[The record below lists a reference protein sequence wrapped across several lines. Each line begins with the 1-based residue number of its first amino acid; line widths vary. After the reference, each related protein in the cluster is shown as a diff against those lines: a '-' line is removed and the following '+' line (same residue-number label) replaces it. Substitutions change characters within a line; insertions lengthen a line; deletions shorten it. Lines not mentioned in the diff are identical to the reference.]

1 MNKKLL
7 FSKTNT
13 LFEVYFTMELLH
25 LEKEYKKFLNVF
37 ESNKK
42 ILSKLDSSLVNNIL
56 QWREKILRKLKG
68 ENRWLKRIV

>member
-42 ILSKLDSSLVNNIL
+42 TLSKLDTSLVNNIL
-56 QWREKILRKLKG
+56 KWREKIIKILKG
-68 ENRWLKRIV
+68 DNR

>member
-42 ILSKLDSSLVNNIL
+42 TLSKLDTSLVNNIL
-56 QWREKILRKLKG
+56 KWREKILRKLKG
-68 ENRWLKRIV
+68 EI

>member
-42 ILSKLDSSLVNNIL
+42 TLSKLDTSLVNNIL
-56 QWREKILRKLKG
+56 KWREKILRKLKG
-68 ENRWLKRIV
+68 ENR

>member
-13 LFEVYFTMELLH
+13 LFEIYFTMELLH

-42 ILSKLDSSLVNNIL
+42 TLSKLDTSLVNNIL
-56 QWREKILRKLKG
+56 KWREKIIKILKG
-68 ENRWLKRIV
+68 DNR

>member
-13 LFEVYFTMELLH
+13 LFEVYFTMELLQ

-42 ILSKLDSSLVNNIL
+42 TLSKLDTSLVNNIL
-56 QWREKILRKLKG
+56 KWREKILRKLKG
-68 ENRWLKRIV
+68 EI

>member
-7 FSKTNT
+7 FSKANT
-13 LFEVYFTMELLH
+13 LFEIYFTMELLH

-42 ILSKLDSSLVNNIL
+42 TLSKLDTSLVNNIL
-56 QWREKILRKLKG
+56 KWREKILRKLKG
-68 ENRWLKRIV
+68 EI

>member
-42 ILSKLDSSLVNNIL
+42 TLSKLDTSLVNNIL
-56 QWREKILRKLKG
+56 KWREKIIKNLKG
-68 ENRWLKRIV
+68 DNR

>member
-13 LFEVYFTMELLH
+13 LFEVYFTMELLQ

-42 ILSKLDSSLVNNIL
+42 TLSKLDTSLVNNIL
-56 QWREKILRKLKG
+56 KWREKIIKNLKG
-68 ENRWLKRIV
+68 DNR

>member
-42 ILSKLDSSLVNNIL
+42 TLSKLDTSLVNNIL
-56 QWREKILRKLKG
+56 KWREKILRKLKR
-68 ENRWLKRIV
+68 EI

>member
-13 LFEVYFTMELLH
+13 LFEIYFTMELLH

-37 ESNKK
+37 ESNRKT
-42 ILSKLDSSLVNNIL
+42 LSKLDTSLVNNIL
-56 QWREKILRKLKG
+56 KWREKIIKNLKG
-68 ENRWLKRIV
+68 DNR

>member
-37 ESNKK
+37 ESNRKT
-42 ILSKLDSSLVNNIL
+42 LSKLDTSLINNIL
-56 QWREKILRKLKG
+56 KWREKILRKLKG
-68 ENRWLKRIV
+68 EI

>member
-42 ILSKLDSSLVNNIL
+42 TLSKLDTSLVNNIL
-56 QWREKILRKLKG
+56 KWREKILRKLKG
-68 ENRWLKRIV
+68 ETYAN

>member
-13 LFEVYFTMELLH
+13 LFEVYFAMELLH
-25 LEKEYKKFLNVF
+25 LEKEYKTFLNVF

-42 ILSKLDSSLVNNIL
+42 TLSKLDTSLVNNIL
-56 QWREKILRKLKG
+56 KWREKIIKILKG
-68 ENRWLKRIV
+68 DNR

>member
-42 ILSKLDSSLVNNIL
+42 ILSKLDTSLVNNIL
-56 QWREKILRKLKG
+56 KWREKILRKLKG
-68 ENRWLKRIV
+68 EI

>member
-42 ILSKLDSSLVNNIL
+42 TLSKLDTSLVNNIL
-56 QWREKILRKLKG
+56 KWREKILRKLKG
-68 ENRWLKRIV
+68 EIWK